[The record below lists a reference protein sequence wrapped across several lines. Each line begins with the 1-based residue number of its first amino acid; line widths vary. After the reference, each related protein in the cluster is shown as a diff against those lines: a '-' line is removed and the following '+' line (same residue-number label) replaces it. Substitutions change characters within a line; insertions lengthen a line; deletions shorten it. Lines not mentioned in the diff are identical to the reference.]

1 MLIKNILLILSPIF
15 SVLFWMHFYL
25 VKRPSER
32 WRRKVSKFVP
42 LLKLLNISTFVRLNR
57 QHKETSCKTG
67 LLTFSSSFF
76 RVKVSKHFQFLFSFA
91 SVFCFYKLVLLCY
104 ITQIEDYVCCLPL
117 LKSKSSDLFWHENFN
132 FTFRRSSIY
141 HDSEFC
147 QSRFFKSIYIFR
159 LLSKYGVKHFW
170 SE

>member
-1 MLIKNILLILSPIF
+1 MKIFWFSLQFFCEVHIFAPILFLEYVQFRKFIVNRNFGKCFILNKIYFSTFGKLTLSHILNRNLCLKNILLILSPIF

-91 SVFCFYKLVLLCY
+91 SVICFL
-104 ITQIEDYVCCLPL
+104 
-117 LKSKSSDLFWHENFN
+117 
-132 FTFRRSSIY
+132 
-141 HDSEFC
+141 
-147 QSRFFKSIYIFR
+147 
-159 LLSKYGVKHFW
+159 
-170 SE
+170 